1 MKFNNWMTTLG
12 GFLAGIP
19 SIVLGSG
26 LPVSPLWSHI
36 LYIAGG
42 VGVLLIGLAAKDF
55 NTHSSAAQVAVST
68 EKVNIGELPK
78 V

>member
-1 MKFNNWMTTLG
+1 MNNWMTTCG

-55 NTHSSAAQVAVST
+55 NSHSTVAQIQEST

>member
-42 VGVLLIGLAAKDF
+42 IGVLLIGLAAKDF
-55 NTHSSAAQVAVST
+55 NTHSTNTEVIQST
-68 EKVNIGELPK
+68 VKKSEGELPK